1 MTASDKQSSGGG
13 SSPGE
18 GALHIPGDSE
28 HGSGAR
34 DTAQVP
40 EGAFYVPVSVLN
52 PPSLIQNV
60 LERFEVGTVG
70 DLLELT
76 EEELHDAAGVGAKK
90 IEVITELKQ
99 RARRELE
106 FNQHGLSE
114 ASETQLLS
122 DRLVTRD
129 VGMDEPWQRILRV
142 LPTRARGAFE
152 SVGYGSIGDLVEAF
166 ERGDLSRLPNFGPK
180 TLTRVE
186 EILEMIAREGLEAYL
201 FGERGRPETIDD
213 LLAQALDSL
222 EESDRDIVERR
233 FFAGDT
239 FGEIGDDYGVSF
251 QAIQARFDTLVE
263 TLSHQFGPEAEVLVE
278 PLVAASERVGGLL
291 PVEVVRRNTELD
303 DLREVLFA
311 LHIAGESD
319 YRLWHAKFLT
329 PLHQSDIDTKLRAL
343 RDEIV
348 ETGRA
353 TLPYERVQNFA
364 RRAGL
369 QLERGALSDVF
380 NVTWEV
386 EIGPSGPVKN
396 PWARRSDHVA
406 NVLEDS
412 QEPMAAQEILE
423 RLEGAQ
429 EHDEGIDDIS
439 ERALNGLLH
448 RHEDIYTI
456 ERGTYVH
463 ASALPVSRGALD
475 EVVAW
480 CVQRLEGETGQ
491 ISTKYLLGELEE
503 AGVAKQGLTP
513 YLLKDALS
521 RHPEVLTFKN
531 TYLVAHAETF
541 EESGKTLADRVEA
554 VLSGAQDP
562 LTVEDVIDRLPEGID
577 YHRMSIY
584 TTLLSAPFSLN
595 MGNNRF
601 VHIDFVGLS
610 EGRRTRLLDAI
621 HQSLPGDGT
630 PKSCNDLLE
639 ELQDK
644 PEARSLSIRD
654 HGTGLLWGLLR
665 EDDRVVCG
673 PGELV
678 ARDTG
683 SESQHVLRTAIGQI
697 VSEYGAAYPREVR
710 SELRSQYGYGGSDSA
725 VFGSLTRSSEE
736 GRLLRLPDSLYVPEG
751 TDASVLD
758 HMESRDREILKLAQS
773 SELAESPERVLEL
786 LESYYD
792 RHGHDAERDKVRG
805 VR

>member
-1 MTASDKQSSGGG
+1 MTASDKQSSSGG
-13 SSPGE
+13 SSRE
-18 GALHIPGDSE
+18 ERSLHIQGNGA
-28 HGSGAR
+28 HGGE
-34 DTAQVP
+34 VP

-60 LERFEVGTVG
+60 LERFHVGTVG
-70 DLLELT
+70 ELLELSDK
-76 EEELHDAAGVGAKK
+76 ELRDARGVGAKK
-90 IEVITELKQ
+90 IEVISDLKV
-99 RARRELE
+99 RAQRELE
-106 FNQHGLSE
+106 FDAHGLSE

-122 DRLVTRD
+122 DRLDKMGVS
-129 VGMDEPWQRILRV
+129 MDEPWERVLRV

-152 SVGYGSIGDLVEAF
+152 SVGYDSIGDLVASF
-166 ERGDLSRLPNFGPK
+166 ERGELSRLPNFGPK
-180 TLTRVE
+180 TLNRVE
-186 EILEMIAREGLEAYL
+186 EILETIANEGLEAYL
-201 FGERGRPETIDD
+201 FGERGRPQSIDE
-213 LLAQALDSL
+213 LLDQALDSL
-222 EESDRDIVERR
+222 EENDRDIVERR

-263 TLSHQFGPEAEVLVE
+263 SLTHRFGPEAEVLVE
-278 PLVAASERVGGLL
+278 PLVEATETAGGLL
-291 PVEVVRRNTELD
+291 PVELIRDNIDIEN
-303 DLREVLFA
+303 LREVLFA
-311 LHIAGESD
+311 LHIAGETD
-319 YRLWHAKFLT
+319 YRIWQGVFLT
-329 PLHQSDIDTKLRAL
+329 PLHQSEIDTKLRTL

-353 TLPYERVQNFA
+353 TLPYDQIKNFA
-364 RRAGL
+364 RRAGI
-369 QLERGALSDVF
+369 QLERQAMAKLFWV
-380 NVTWEV
+380 VWEV
-386 EIGPSGPVKN
+386 DIGQTGPVRN

-406 NVLEDS
+406 NVLEDAAR
-412 QEPMAAQEILE
+412 PMTAQEILD
-423 RLEGAQ
+423 RLEVGE
-429 EHDEGIDDIS
+429 EHEHGIDEIS

-463 ASALPVSRGALD
+463 ASALPVSRDTLN
-475 EVVAW
+475 EVVEW
-480 CVQRLEGETGQ
+480 CVDRLEGETGQ
-491 ISTKYLLGELEE
+491 ISTKYLLGELED
-503 AGVAKQGLTP
+503 AGLAKEGLTP
-513 YLLKDALS
+513 YLLKDSLS

-554 VLSGAQDP
+554 VLADAQNP

-601 VHIDFVGLS
+601 VHLDFVGLS
-610 EGRRTRLLDAI
+610 ENRRRRLLDAV
-621 HQSLPGDGT
+621 HDMLPEDGT
-630 PKSCNDLLE
+630 PMSCNDLLE
-639 ELQDK
+639 ELADL

-654 HGTGLLWGLLR
+654 HGSGLLWGLLR

-678 ARDTG
+678 ARDIG

-697 VSEYGAAYPREVR
+697 VGDYGAAYPREVR

-725 VFGSLTRSSEE
+725 VFGSLTRSAEE

-751 TDASVLD
+751 SDAEILE
-758 HMESRDREILKLAQS
+758 HMSSRDREIVKLARS
-773 SELAESPERVLEL
+773 SELDETPERILDL
-786 LESYYD
+786 LEAYYEQ
-792 RHGHDAERDKVRG
+792 HGHVAERDRI
-805 VR
+805 RLAR

>member
-1 MTASDKQSSGGG
+1 MTASDKQSSGG
-13 SSPGE
+13 SSTE
-18 GALHIPGDSE
+18 GRALHNIQGD
-28 HGSGAR
+28 GAH
-34 DTAQVP
+34 VP
-40 EGAFYVPVSVLN
+40 EGAFFVPVSVLN

-60 LERFEVGTVG
+60 LERFGVGTVG
-70 DLLELT
+70 ELLELSDET
-76 EEELHDAAGVGAKK
+76 LRDARGVGAKK
-90 IEVITELKQ
+90 IEVISDLKT
-99 RARRELE
+99 RAQSELE
-106 FNQHGLSE
+106 FDQHGLSE

-122 DRLVTRD
+122 DRLETRD
-129 VGMDEPWQRILRV
+129 VGMDEPWERILRV

-152 SVGYGSIGDLVEAF
+152 SVGYGSIGDLVAAF

-180 TLTRVE
+180 TLDRVE
-186 EILEMIAREGLEAYL
+186 EILEMIASEGLEAYL
-201 FGERGRPETIDD
+201 FGDRGRPETIDQ
-213 LLAQALDSL
+213 LIEQALDSL
-222 EESDRDIVERR
+222 EPNDREIVERR

-239 FGEIGDDYGVSF
+239 FGEIGDDYEVSF

-263 TLSHQFGPEAEVLVE
+263 TLSFQFGPEAEVLVE
-278 PLVAASERVGGLL
+278 PLVDACERAGGLL
-291 PVEVVRRNTELD
+291 PVDVVRQKTELD

-319 YRLWHAKFLT
+319 YRLWHGVFLT

-353 TLPYERVQNFA
+353 TLPYDRVKNFA
-364 RRAGL
+364 HRAGL
-369 QLERGALSDVF
+369 QLDRSALADVF
-380 NVTWEV
+380 EV
-386 EIGPSGPVKN
+386 AWDVNLGESGPVRN

-406 NVLEDS
+406 NVLEDARR
-412 QEPMAAQEILE
+412 PMAAQEILE
-423 RLEGAQ
+423 SLEGAQ
-429 EHDEGIDDIS
+429 EHEEGIDEIS

-463 ASALPVSRGALD
+463 ASALPVSREALN

-491 ISTKYLLGELEE
+491 ISTKYLLGEIEE
-503 AGVAKQGLTP
+503 ADMAKEGLTP

-554 VLSGAQDP
+554 VLADARNP

-610 EGRRTRLLDAI
+610 ESRRKRLLDAVYDA
-621 HQSLPGDGT
+621 LPKDGT

-639 ELQDK
+639 ELEGM
-644 PEARSLSIRD
+644 PEARSLSIRE
-654 HGTGLLWGLLR
+654 HGSGLLWGLLR

-678 ARDTG
+678 ARDIG

-697 VSEYGAAYPREVR
+697 VDDYGAAYPREVR
-710 SELRSQYGYGGSDSA
+710 SELRTQYGYGGSDSA
-725 VFGSLTRSSEE
+725 VFGSLTRSAEE

-751 TDASVLD
+751 PDKSVLE
-758 HMESRDREILKLAQS
+758 HMESRDREIIKLARS
-773 SELAESPERVLEL
+773 SELADSPERVLEL
-786 LESYYD
+786 LERYYE
-792 RHGHDAERDKVRG
+792 RHGHVAERDKVRA

>member
-1 MTASDKQSSGGG
+1 MTASDKQSTGGG
-13 SSPGE
+13 TPREES
-18 GALHIPGDSE
+18 AFHAQGD
-28 HGSGAR
+28 GIQQG
-34 DTAQVP
+34 QVP

-60 LERFEVGTVG
+60 LERFQVGTVG
-70 DLLELT
+70 ELLELSDD
-76 EEELHDAAGVGAKK
+76 ELREARGVGAKK
-90 IEVITELKQ
+90 IEVISDLKH
-99 RARRELE
+99 RAQRELE
-106 FNQHGLSE
+106 FDQHGLSE

-122 DRLVTRD
+122 DRLDNMGVN
-129 VGMDEPWQRILRV
+129 MNEPWERVLRV

-152 SVGYGSIGDLVEAF
+152 SVGYGSIGDLVDAF
-166 ERGDLSRLPNFGPK
+166 ERGELSRLPNFGPK
-180 TLTRVE
+180 TLDRVE
-186 EILEMIAREGLEAYL
+186 QILETIASEGLEAYL
-201 FGERGRPETIDD
+201 FGERGRPQSIDELVD
-213 LLAQALDSL
+213 QALQSL
-222 EESDRDIVERR
+222 ENSDRDIVRRR

-263 TLSHQFGPEAEVLVE
+263 TLSFRFGPEAEVLVE
-278 PLVAASERVGGLL
+278 PLVDACDTAGGLL
-291 PVEVVRRNTELD
+291 PVERVEEVTDLD

-311 LHIAGESD
+311 LHIAGLAD
-319 YRLWHAKFLT
+319 YRIWQAVFLT

-343 RDEIV
+343 RDAIV

-353 TLPYERVQNFA
+353 MLPFEQVKTFA
-364 RRAGL
+364 RRAGIR
-369 QLERGALSDVF
+369 LERRGLQHLF
-380 NVTWEV
+380 EV
-386 EIGPSGPVKN
+386 AWQVDIAQSGPIRN

-406 NVLEDS
+406 NVLEDAGRA
-412 QEPMAAQEILE
+412 MTAQEILE
-423 RLEGAQ
+423 RLETSE
-429 EHDEGIDDIS
+429 EHEHGIDEIS

-463 ASALPVSRGALD
+463 ASALPVGRQALN
-475 EVVAW
+475 EVVDW
-480 CVQRLEGETGQ
+480 CVHRLEGETGQ

-503 AGVAKQGLTP
+503 AGLAKRGLTP

-554 VLSGAQDP
+554 VLAEARTP

-610 EGRRTRLLDAI
+610 ENRRKRLLDAVYGR
-621 HQSLPGDGT
+621 LPDDGT
-630 PKSCNDLLE
+630 PMSCQDLLD
-639 ELQDK
+639 ELGDM
-644 PEARSLSIRD
+644 PEARALSIRE
-654 HGTGLLWGLLR
+654 HGSGLLWGLLR
-665 EDDRVVCG
+665 EDERVVCG

-678 ARDTG
+678 ARDIG

-697 VSEYGAAYPREVR
+697 VAEHGAAYPREVR

-725 VFGSLTRSSEE
+725 VFGSLTRSAEE
-736 GRLLRLPDSLYVPEG
+736 GRLLRLPESLYVPEG
-751 TDASVLD
+751 DDEEILD
-758 HMESRDREILKLAQS
+758 NLSNRDREIVKLAAS
-773 SELAESPERVLEL
+773 SELAESPRRVLDL
-786 LESYYD
+786 LEAYYE
-792 RHGHDAERDKVRG
+792 RHGHVAERDQVRG
-805 VR
+805 ARK

>member
-1 MTASDKQSSGGG
+1 MTASDKQSNSGGA
-13 SSPGE
+13 SREDRS
-18 GALHIPGDSE
+18 LHIQGN
-28 HGSGAR
+28 GAGNGGG
-34 DTAQVP
+34 VP

-60 LERFEVGTVG
+60 LERFHVGTVG
-70 DLLELT
+70 ELLELSDKD
-76 EEELHDAAGVGAKK
+76 LRDARGVGAKK
-90 IEVITELKQ
+90 IEVISDLKT
-99 RARRELE
+99 RAQRELE
-106 FNQHGLSE
+106 FNAHGLSE

-122 DRLVTRD
+122 DRLEKMG
-129 VGMDEPWQRILRV
+129 VGMEVPWERVLRV

-152 SVGYGSIGDLVEAF
+152 SVGYGSIGDLVASF
-166 ERGDLSRLPNFGPK
+166 ERGELSRLPNFGPK
-180 TLTRVE
+180 TLNRVE
-186 EILEMIAREGLEAYL
+186 EILETIANEGLEAYL
-201 FGERGRPETIDD
+201 FGERGRPQSIDE
-213 LLAQALDSL
+213 LLDQALESL
-222 EESDRDIVERR
+222 EDNDRDIVERR

-263 TLSHQFGPEAEVLVE
+263 ALSFRFGPEAEVLIE
-278 PLVAASERVGGLL
+278 PLVEATETAGGLL
-291 PVEVVRRNTELD
+291 PVEVIRDTIGIE

-311 LHIAGESD
+311 LHIAAETD
-319 YRLWHAKFLT
+319 YRIWQGTFLT
-329 PLHQSDIDTKLRAL
+329 PLHQSEIDAKLRTL

-353 TLPYERVQNFA
+353 SLPYEQVNNFA
-364 RRAGL
+364 RRAGI
-369 QLERGALSDVF
+369 QLDRTAMAKLFWV
-380 NVTWEV
+380 VWEV
-386 EIGPSGPVKN
+386 DIGQTGPVRN

-406 NVLEDS
+406 NVLEDAAR
-412 QEPMAAQEILE
+412 PMTAQEILE
-423 RLEGAQ
+423 RLEVGE
-429 EHDEGIDDIS
+429 EHEHGIDEIS

-463 ASALPVSRGALD
+463 ASALPVSRETLND
-475 EVVAW
+475 VVAW
-480 CVQRLEGETGQ
+480 CVDRLEGETGQ
-491 ISTKYLLGELEE
+491 ISTKYLLGELQE
-503 AGVAKQGLTP
+503 AGLAKEGLTP
-513 YLLKDALS
+513 YLLKDSLS

-554 VLSGAQDP
+554 VLAEAENP

-601 VHIDFVGLS
+601 VHLDFVGLS
-610 EGRRTRLLDAI
+610 DNRRRRLLDAV
-621 HQSLPGDGT
+621 HDMLPEDGT
-630 PKSCNDLLE
+630 PMSCNDLLE
-639 ELQDK
+639 ELADL

-654 HGTGLLWGLLR
+654 HGSGLLWGLLR

-678 ARDTG
+678 ARDIG

-697 VSEYGAAYPREVR
+697 VDDYGAAYPREVR

-725 VFGSLTRSSEE
+725 VFGSLTRSAEE

-751 TDASVLD
+751 SDAEILE
-758 HMESRDREILKLAQS
+758 HMASRDREIVKLARS
-773 SELAESPERVLEL
+773 SELDETPERVVDL
-786 LESYYD
+786 LEAYYEQ
-792 RHGHDAERDKVRG
+792 HGHIAERDRIRLVR
-805 VR
+805 